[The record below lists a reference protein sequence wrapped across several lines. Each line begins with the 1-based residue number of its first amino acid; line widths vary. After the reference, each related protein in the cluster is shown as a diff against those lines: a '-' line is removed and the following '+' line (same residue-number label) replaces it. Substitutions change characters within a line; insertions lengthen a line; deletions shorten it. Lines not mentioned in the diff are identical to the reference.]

1 MNKKKELRMDYW
13 DKKIPISVP
22 QDTIVPE
29 VSVFPTYKDPIAE
42 VKKALD
48 SPFGAPALYELAK
61 NAKGGKVV
69 IAHDD
74 PSRPALPRRIIIA
87 LIMEILN

>member
-22 QDTIVPE
+22 QDTIIPE
-29 VSVFPTYKDPIAE
+29 VSVFPTYKDPIVE

-48 SPFGAPALYELAK
+48 
-61 NAKGGKVV
+61 KVYGYQ
-69 IAHDD
+69 
-74 PSRPALPRRIIIA
+74 
-87 LIMEILN
+87 